1 MAVKTWDTSRVGGG
15 TYELQRDATTGN
27 YSLKTVGFDQVNKLN
42 LPDLLTQDAT
52 TTTTTKTDTTK
63 TDTTTDTAAPYKQL
77 AQANL
82 GDNTQPDYTGTMV
95 KGGLNERG
103 NIDRTTSMTTGST
116 GDGPWTMRS
125 EGGITPSDR
134 QPGFETANTQGTTT
148 GDGPWTMRSGKQN
161 QDDSWERGDWKSY
174 AGITDSKERFQGEDK
189 VYKDMDAET
198 ASLLPGLSEKD
209 VASVKQPDRF
219 APGQWGPKPS
229 SGMPTENIKSKSV
242 PFGTDVDK
250 EQGFTADSKAL
261 GIDTTASA
269 AGGSQ
274 WVKDTI
280 SNPNDPNYSGWIQ
293 KSVLDKHI
301 ADKKAKL
308 AKVSKIPFIGG
319 IARAASTIGDM
330 LPRTWRSTD
339 AQKFNKSYFNLRG
352 GNTGDRRIAGNPA
365 NDLYAGMNR
374 TSAYGNLEKSG
385 SKRIATIEKTLSR
398 TNLKESTRK
407 ALEERRDKFKEQQ
420 KEYRKEKNKHL
431 TKKAVQKGA
440 SVSNPAEMH
449 AATGGGDKPD
459 SGRVICTELHRTKEM
474 TTHDWVRDIKFTYN
488 NLSKDHIKGYLF
500 WAIPTVKHIQKYP
513 TYRKIWKHLAQ
524 HRANDIAWRLNQG
537 KFDLLGRIYA
547 GIGEPLCWLIGKCVS
562 DKQLKELK
570 LNSWRRA

>member
-15 TYELQRDATTGN
+15 TYELERDSSGN
-27 YSLKTVGFDQVNKLN
+27 YKLKTVGFDQVSKLT
-42 LPDLLTQDAT
+42 LPDLLTQDK

-63 TDTTTDTAAPYKQL
+63 TDDTTDTAAPYKQL
-77 AQANL
+77 AKANL
-82 GDNTQPDYTGTMV
+82 GDDTQQDYTGTMV
-95 KGGLNERG
+95 KGGLSKKG
-103 NIDRTTSMTTGST
+103 NIDRTTSMLKDDVYADARQAMTTDAAYRGKTESFPGRSRIDPTNPLDTVYDAKPIYASDMIASQEST
-116 GDGPWTMRS
+116 KGGLSQRNKIDRSPAVIGDQETEVGNYPTEDISTTEFPGRS
-125 EGGITPSDR
+125 KTIGGKWVN
-134 QPGFETANTQGTTT
+134 TA
-148 GDGPWTMRSGKQN
+148 
-161 QDDSWERGDWKSY
+161 
-174 AGITDSKERFQGEDK
+174 GED
-189 VYKDMDAET
+189 VRAT
-198 ASLLPGLSEKD
+198 
-209 VASVKQPDRF
+209 
-219 APGQWGPKPS
+219 
-229 SGMPTENIKSKSV
+229 

-250 EQGFTADSKAL
+250 YQGFTADSKAL
-261 GIDTTASA
+261 GIDTTAPA
-269 AGGSQ
+269 TGGVQ

-280 SNPNDPNYSGWIQ
+280 SNPRDSNYSGWIQ

-308 AKVSKIPFIGG
+308 AKVSKIPIIGG
-319 IARAASTIGDM
+319 IARAGSIISDI

-339 AQKFNKSYFNLRG
+339 TQKFNKSYFNLRG

-385 SKRIATIEKTLSR
+385 AKRIATIEKTLSR
-398 TNLKESTRK
+398 TNLKASTRK

-420 KEYRKEKNKHL
+420 KDYRKAKNKEL
-431 TKKAVQKGA
+431 VKKAVQKGA

-449 AATGGGDKPD
+449 AATGGGGGADSGK

-474 TTHDWVRDIKFTYN
+474 ATHDWVRDIKFTYN

-500 WAIPTVKHIQKYP
+500 WAVPTVNLIKKYP